1 MDSVCIGL
9 TSSDRVTF
17 AANSIGRGPARKE
30 AAWVDSSPES
40 SELSGDVREVASLHC
55 GVQRERAG
63 R

>member
-17 AANSIGRGPARKE
+17 GQMLPLKARHANRQI
-30 AAWVDSSPES
+30 
-40 SELSGDVREVASLHC
+40 SLHMLNSA
-55 GVQRERAG
+55 RSRTFL